1 MYRISCVQTFLKFS
15 QLPHWVSNEC
25 GDSDNGAADKM
36 RYTFEY
42 NFPPKGTFFGGGKGV
57 AVTQNKPDRFVCA
70 TSSMACNLDIN
81 RCLEASDCRCRA
93 TSPHQQRHLQPMM
106 LAVKSRKTTFP
117 MHRRTSM

>member
-42 NFPPKGTFFGGGKGV
+42 NFPLKALFLEVERGSQLLKTNQIV
-57 AVTQNKPDRFVCA
+57 LFV
-70 TSSMACNLDIN
+70 
-81 RCLEASDCRCRA
+81 
-93 TSPHQQRHLQPMM
+93 QQVQWH
-106 LAVKSRKTTFP
+106 AI
-117 MHRRTSM
+117 